1 MSKRLTISCED
12 IIHNM
17 KLSYQFPSVV
27 EAIATSKIIS
37 DAAVEAG
44 IQVQPEEL
52 QQAGDRVRFANKL
65 VKATDTWAWLKK
77 HHLSLDEFEQL
88 IRINVLSSK
97 LAHHLFSKQ
106 VETFFFAHQL
116 NYMAAVTYE
125 VVLDDRD
132 LALELFYALQENEI
146 SFPEV
151 ARQYIQDPQLRRAW
165 GYQGIRYRQDFR
177 PEIATAVFAT
187 TTPAQIIKPIVSS
200 KGVHLIWVEE
210 IIHPKLDEAL
220 RMNIQQDLFSSW
232 LKQQIEQA
240 DVDIQLAS
248 NNDLQPSKELL
259 PSA

>member
-1 MSKRLTISCED
+1 MSKRLSISCED

-52 QQAGDRVRFANKL
+52 QQAGDSVRFANKL

-88 IRINVLSSK
+88 TRINVLSSK

-106 VETFFFAHQL
+106 VEPFFFSHQL
-116 NYMAAVTYE
+116 NYVAAVTYE

-146 SFPEV
+146 SFPEI
-151 ARQYIQDPQLRRAW
+151 ARQYIQDPELRRAW

-187 TTPAQIIKPIVSS
+187 NSAQIIKPIVTSI
-200 KGVHLIWVEE
+200 GVYLIWVEE
-210 IIHPKLDEAL
+210 IIQPKLDEAL
-220 RMNIQQDLFSSW
+220 RIKIQQDLFSSW
-232 LKQQIEQA
+232 LKQQIEQV
-240 DVDIQLAS
+240 DIDIQLAS
-248 NNDLQPSKELL
+248 NNDLRQSKELL
-259 PSA
+259 LSA